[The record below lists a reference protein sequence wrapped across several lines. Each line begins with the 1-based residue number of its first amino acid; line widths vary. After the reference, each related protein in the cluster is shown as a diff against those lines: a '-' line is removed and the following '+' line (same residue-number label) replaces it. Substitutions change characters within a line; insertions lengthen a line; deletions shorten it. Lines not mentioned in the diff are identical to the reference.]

1 MTYYLL
7 YFFYTT
13 IGDNMK
19 IYLDI
24 VFLINFLFDA
34 SLLFTVGLI
43 LKRKVPIKRI
53 IFSSLIGGLSIF
65 LLFIKI
71 SSSVLFIVKIILGF
85 ILVIISF
92 GYKNIYWTIKN
103 FFYLIT
109 TSIILGGF
117 LYFLNIQFS
126 YKSSGIIF
134 YHNGLSPNIILSLIL
149 SPLILCLYVKQ
160 FKKTKNIH
168 SKIYNIDIYFK
179 DKRKININAYL
190 DTGNNLYD
198 PYKKRPIIL
207 VYEKYLQN
215 YYTNEEILLVPYESL
230 NNKGI
235 LECIRIDKIYN
246 NELGYIKNILIGIS
260 YEKFKIDEVEC
271 ILHNSLTGDEN
282 EKNN

>member
-1 MTYYLL
+1 
-7 YFFYTT
+7 
-13 IGDNMK
+13 MK
-19 IYLDI
+19 IYLDV

-53 IFSSLIGGLSIF
+53 ILSSLIGGLSIF

-71 SSSVLFIVKIILGF
+71 SSLGLFIIKLIMGF
-85 ILVIISF
+85 VLVIIAF
-92 GYKNIYWTIKN
+92 EYKNIYWTIKN

-109 TSIILGGF
+109 ISIILGGF

-134 YHNGLSPNIILSLIL
+134 YHNGLSPNIILSLIT
-149 SPLILCLYVKQ
+149 SPLILYIYIKQ
-160 FKKTKNIH
+160 FKKTKNIN

-179 DKRKININAYL
+179 DKKKININAYF

-198 PYKKRPIIL
+198 PYQKRPIIL
-207 VYEKYLQN
+207 IYDKYLKN
-215 YYTNEEILLVPYESL
+215 HYRKEEILLVPYESL
-230 NNKGI
+230 NNKGL

-246 NELGYIKNILIGIS
+246 NKFGYIDNILVGIS
-260 YEKFKIDEVEC
+260 HKQFKISEVGC
-271 ILHNSLTGDEN
+271 ILHNSLIGEEN
-282 EKNN
+282 EKIN